1 MASGRFRTS
10 RAHGA
15 TDTKIVPDQRLVREA
30 GFHYLRRSISE
41 RAEGFSMSL
50 MLVSVAFLSFSAFQ
64 AEPSANGSGAGL
76 ASDNRAAPQGTNNTE
91 GTEANGERRIC
102 RRITATRTHR
112 YQRVCMTAEQWR
124 NFDQQG

>member
-1 MASGRFRTS
+1 
-10 RAHGA
+10 
-15 TDTKIVPDQRLVREA
+15 
-30 GFHYLRRSISE
+30 
-41 RAEGFSMSL
+41 MSL

-76 ASDNRAAPQGTNNTE
+76 AGENRAAPQGANNTE

-102 RRITATRTHR
+102 RRITTSGTHR
-112 YQRVCMTAEQWR
+112 YQRVCMTAREWR